1 MQNFL
6 AKHTSWLVFGVSIL
20 LVLAML
26 CSKLLLSMTMFGLV
40 LLGVLNRIY
49 GFGRT
54 IPSFFTQKNVVAPVS
69 LVLFVVATGAY
80 STDLGSWW
88 HEVRQI
94 VPVLGLPIVLYW
106 LPPMT
111 ERQYKGIYA
120 ALAVLCAIAAVST
133 LYTYYATPYYYEILL
148 KQGRAIQPHLLGIK
162 PIDHIRFSL
171 LAALGCVAGFYLFLT
186 GFEQKYRFLWLLAAL
201 ILFGTLHIL
210 AVRSGLLALYLCAF
224 AAGLRQIFVQKS
236 YKTAFFGL
244 FLLCATSYTAVKL
257 SPSLQAKYAYTHWEL
272 SEFWKNNTVGQNS
285 DAGRLASIY
294 VGLQIGNENPL
305 LGVGF
310 GDVGGKLPY
319 YYAKHFPSAQKILLP
334 HNQWAYQYAAGGIL
348 GVLALAAALFVPLFY
363 KKNYTD
369 FLFLMFSIVV
379 FSSYLSES
387 TLSTALGV
395 ALFSF
400 FSATTVN
407 YLRKY

>member
-1 MQNFL
+1 MQRFL

-20 LVLAML
+20 LILAML

-49 GFGRT
+49 GFGKT
-54 IPSFFTQKNVVAPVS
+54 IPSFFTQRDVLAPVV
-69 LVLFVVATGAY
+69 LVVFVIITGIWATH
-80 STDLGSWW
+80 LGDWW

-94 VPVLGLPIVLYW
+94 IPVLGLPIVLYW

-120 ALAVLCAIAAVST
+120 ALAVLCAIAAIST
-133 LYTYYATPYYYEILL
+133 LYTYYASPHYYAILL
-148 KQGRAIQPHLLGIK
+148 QQGRAIEPHLLGIK

-171 LAALGCVAGFYLFLT
+171 LAALGSVAGFYLFWT
-186 GFEQKYRFLWLLAAL
+186 RFEGNFRFLWLLVAF
-201 ILFGTLHIL
+201 ILLASLHIL
-210 AVRSGLLALYLCAF
+210 AVRSGLLAFYLCAF
-224 AAGLRQIFVQKS
+224 SAGLRQIFIQKS
-236 YKTAFFGL
+236 YKTAFFVL
-244 FLLCATSYTAVKL
+244 FLLCAMPFVALRL
-257 SPSLQAKYAYTHWEL
+257 SPSLQAKYTYTYWEVSQFL
-272 SEFWKNNTVGQNS
+272 KTNTVGENS
-285 DAGRLASIY
+285 DAGRLASIF
-294 VGLQIGNENPL
+294 VGIKIGNENPL

-310 GDVGGKLPY
+310 GDVDSKTTY
-319 YYAKHFPSAQKILLP
+319 YYAKHFPTAQKILLP

-348 GVLALAAALFVPLFY
+348 GVLSLSIALFLPLFY
-363 KKNYTD
+363 QRRYTD
-369 FLFLMFSIVV
+369 FLFLMFSIVA
-379 FSSYLSES
+379 FSSFLSES

-400 FSATTVN
+400 FSALAVN